1 MAISATLSDSNSTKV
16 VSASVAGA
24 QGPTGGVAAIEESS
38 RADGATL
45 FYDASANGG
54 AGAYVASTTTVGI
67 AGTFTIDGGTF

>member
-1 MAISATLSDSNSTKV
+1 MAITATIADSNSTKV
-16 VSASVAGA
+16 VTATVAGA

-54 AGAYVASTTTVGI
+54 AGAYVAVTTTASI